1 LWARVA
7 LTTTH
12 NLGVRDKKAIKASIG
27 INFATRKARSVCL
40 IEFILRAHLTALTPA
55 LSQGT
60 LGTDPQSNPVQPQRA
75 RAVVITLSCR
85 RRLLLPT
92 RKLISRSAMAK
103 VALSLSLSP
112 SDPYFLSRAKLK
124 LKSDCFSSGRRPRQE
139 DGRTQEGRGHPT
151 ADRGRHAGRVGQVA
165 RQRGINWC

>member
-1 LWARVA
+1 
-7 LTTTH
+7 
-12 NLGVRDKKAIKASIG
+12 LGVRDKKAIKASIG

-85 RRLLLPT
+85 RRRRLLLPT

-103 VALSLSLSP
+103 VALSLSP

-124 LKSDCFSSGRRPRQE
+124 LKSDLFFPQVAALAKRM
-139 DGRTQEGRGHPT
+139 
-151 ADRGRHAGRVGQVA
+151 AGRKKGEATQLQIEVGTQDEWDKLLA
-165 RQRGINWC
+165 KEGLIGAD